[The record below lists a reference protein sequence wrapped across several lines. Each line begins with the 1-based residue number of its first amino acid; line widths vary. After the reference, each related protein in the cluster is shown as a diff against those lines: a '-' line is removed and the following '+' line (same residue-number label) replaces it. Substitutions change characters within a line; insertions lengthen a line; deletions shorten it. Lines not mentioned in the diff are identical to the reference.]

1 MPDILRDKELKGI
14 EFETNNCN
22 LVINWFNRAPVKPV

>member
-1 MPDILRDKELKGI
+1 MSDTLRDKELEGI

-22 LVINWFNRAPVKPV
+22 LVINVHLIIQ

>member
-1 MPDILRDKELKGI
+1 MSDTLRDKELKGI

-22 LVINWFNRAPVKPV
+22 LVINVHLIIQ

>member
-1 MPDILRDKELKGI
+1 MSDTPRVKELKGI

-22 LVINWFNRAPVKPV
+22 LVINVHLIIQ

>member
-1 MPDILRDKELKGI
+1 MSDTLRDKELKGI

-22 LVINWFNRAPVKPV
+22 LVINVHLMLSVVD